1 MARCPSAYTY
11 RVTLSAWAICA
22 LLILANA
29 LYVAAEFGAVGV
41 RRNRVR
47 RLAEDGNGWAR
58 RLLPFVET
66 PAALDNYIGASQIG
80 ITLSSLMLGAF
91 AQAAISRPL
100 APVVAAVF
108 NIEVAVAY
116 PVVTV
121 AILLVLTAVQLVIG
135 ELAPKVVALRYPTE
149 TALATVLP
157 MQWSVW
163 VFGPFLWLLNGAAN
177 LLLRLIGTR
186 PSSHGHLHSP
196 EEIELLIAESRDGGL
211 LEAEEQKRLQR
222 ALRLSKR
229 PARDLMV
236 PLERLTML
244 EASMTWEEILRTV
257 AATPFSRLPVYQGD
271 RTRIVGLLHVKDL
284 VDHYI
289 AEGPLPL
296 ERFVRPAAPLA
307 ADTPADRVIG
317 VLREHRTHQAVVIDR
332 EDRALGLVTIQDV
345 LAALLG
351 SGDRARDARPA

>member
-1 MARCPSAYTY
+1 MSS
-11 RVTLSAWAICA
+11 VTATAWAVVA

-41 RRNRVR
+41 RRSRVR

-58 RLLPFVET
+58 RLLPYVET

-80 ITLSSLMLGAF
+80 ITLSSLMLGAY

-100 APVVAAVF
+100 APVAATLFDLDVL
-108 NIEVAVAY
+108 VAY
-116 PVVTV
+116 SVVTV
-121 AILLVLTAVQLVIG
+121 AVLLVLTAVQLVIG
-135 ELAPKVVALRYPTE
+135 ELAPKAIALRYPTE

-157 MQWSVW
+157 MQWSLRI
-163 VFGPFLWLLNGAAN
+163 FGPFLWLLNGTAN
-177 LLLRLIGTR
+177 LLLRLLGTR
-186 PSSHGHLHSP
+186 ASSHGHLHSP

-222 ALRLSKR
+222 ALHLAKR

-244 EASMTWEEILRTV
+244 EESMTWDEILRTV
-257 AATPFSRLPVYQGD
+257 AATPFSRLPVYRGD
-271 RTRIVGLLHVKDL
+271 RTRIAGVLHVKDL

-296 ERFVRPAAPLA
+296 ERFMRPIARLA

-317 VLREHRTHQAVVIDR
+317 VLREHRTHQAIVTDG
-332 EDRALGLVTIQDV
+332 EGRALGVVTIQDV

-351 SGDRARDARPA
+351 PGDRARDARPA

>member
-1 MARCPSAYTY
+1 
-11 RVTLSAWAICA
+11 VTATAWAICA

-41 RRNRVR
+41 RRSRVR

-58 RLLPFVET
+58 RLLPFVDT

-80 ITLSSLMLGAF
+80 ITLSSLMLGAY

-100 APVVAAVF
+100 APLVGRMFEMDALVASS
-108 NIEVAVAY
+108 
-116 PVVTV
+116 VVTIAV
-121 AILLVLTAVQLVIG
+121 LLLFTAVQLVIG
-135 ELAPKVVALRYPTE
+135 ELAPKAVALRYPTE

-157 MQWSVW
+157 MQWSVRL
-163 VFGPFLWLLNGAAN
+163 FGPFLRLLNGTAN
-177 LLLRLIGTR
+177 WLLRVLGTR
-186 PSSHGHLHSP
+186 GSSHGHLHSP

-222 ALRLSKR
+222 ALHLSQRR
-229 PARDLMV
+229 PRDLMV

-244 EASMTWEEILRTV
+244 EASMTWGEILRTV
-257 AATPFSRLPVYQGD
+257 AASPFSRLPVYQGD
-271 RTRIVGLLHVKDL
+271 RTRIVGMLHVKDL

-296 ERFVRPAAPLA
+296 ERFMRPITYVTAEIAG
-307 ADTPADRVIG
+307 DRIIG
-317 VLREHRTHQAVVIDR
+317 VLRDHRTHQAIVADG
-332 EDRALGLVTIQDV
+332 EGRAIGLVTIQDL

-351 SGDRARDARPA
+351 SGEGARDARPA

>member
-1 MARCPSAYTY
+1 M
-11 RVTLSAWAICA
+11 TLTAWAVVA

-66 PAALDNYIGASQIG
+66 PRALDNYIGASQIG
-80 ITLSSLMLGAF
+80 ITLSSLMLGAY

-100 APVVAAVF
+100 APAVAGLFDTDMVVA
-108 NIEVAVAY
+108 Y
-116 PVVTV
+116 SVVTV
-121 AILLVLTAVQLVIG
+121 AVLLILTAVQLVIG
-135 ELAPKVVALRYPTE
+135 ELAPKAVALRYPTE
-149 TALATVLP
+149 TALFTVLP
-157 MQWSVW
+157 MQWSLR
-163 VFGPFLWLLNGAAN
+163 VFRPLLWLLNGSAN

-186 PSSHGHLHSP
+186 ASSHGHLHSP

-211 LEAEEQKRLQR
+211 LEAEEQDRLQR

-244 EASMTWEEILRTV
+244 EESMTWDEILRTV
-257 AATPFSRLPVYQGD
+257 AATPFSRLPVYRGD
-271 RTRIVGLLHVKDL
+271 RTRVVGLLLVKDL

-296 ERFVRPAAPLA
+296 ERFMRPTTPLA

-317 VLREHRTHQAVVIDR
+317 LLREHRTHQAVVIDR

-351 SGDRARDARPA
+351 PPDRPGDARPA